1 VTDCTIVLATNNRRD
16 ALDATLTKLD
26 ALPERPP
33 VIVVDNA
40 STDGTAP
47 HVKRRHPDVRV
58 VRLPEN
64 IGAAA
69 RTEGVRRA
77 ATRYVAFC
85 DDDSSWRPGA
95 IARAVSLLDEHHEVA
110 LLNARVLVR
119 DERVDEACELMAVS
133 PLPKHSACP
142 GNAIASFMAGASV
155 VRRDAFLA
163 AGGYH
168 ERYYIGAEESLLALD
183 LLAEGWEMIYADDL
197 IVDHDPPTAGR
208 LPERRRRL
216 VMRNRLWT
224 AWLRRSWWVVWRAT
238 LGLVRQGT
246 RDPIARAALGD
257 AVRGLPWVL
266 RERRPVDPQVEALL
280 EGLTDLPT

>member
-1 VTDCTIVLATNNRRD
+1 MTDCTIVLATNNRRD
-16 ALDATLTKLD
+16 ALDETLTKLG

-47 HVKRRHPDVRV
+47 LVKRRHPEVRV
-58 VRLPEN
+58 MRLSEN

-77 ATRYVAFC
+77 STSYVAFC
-85 DDDSSWRPGA
+85 DDDCSWRPGA
-95 IARAVSLLDEHHEVA
+95 IERAVSLLDQHREVA
-110 LLNARVLVR
+110 LLCARVLVR
-119 DERVDEACELMAVS
+119 AEHVDEACELMAAS
-133 PLPKHSACP
+133 PLPKRSACP
-142 GNAIASFMAGASV
+142 GSAIASFMAGASV

-168 ERYYIGAEESLLALD
+168 QRYHIGAEESLLALD
-183 LLAEGWEMIYADDL
+183 LLADGWEMIYSDDL
-197 IVDHDPPTAGR
+197 VVDHYPAAAGR
-208 LPERRRRL
+208 APERRRRL

-224 AWLRRSWWVVWRAT
+224 TWLRRSWGAAWRAT
-238 LGLVRQGT
+238 FGLVRQGT
-246 RDPIARAALGD
+246 RDPVARAALGD

-280 EGLTDLPT
+280 EGVTELPA